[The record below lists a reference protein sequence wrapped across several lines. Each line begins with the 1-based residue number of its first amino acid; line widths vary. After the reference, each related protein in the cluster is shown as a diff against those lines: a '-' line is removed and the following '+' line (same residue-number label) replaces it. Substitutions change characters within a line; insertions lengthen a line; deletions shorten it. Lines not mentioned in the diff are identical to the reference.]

1 MSSCL
6 CQYFDSFCLSQS
18 VRTGGGPPDDGVAVV
33 EVVGASSS
41 SSSLS
46 APVSAALRSCL
57 LAAYD
62 RCMIWS
68 IVGVGVAVACV
79 SSNCSLATLS
89 LSTITYST
97 FSSHL
102 RAFGEVMLCDSRWVG
117 WASPLS
123 VFLPLDCSK
132 HHLQI
137 GQRWRFLVR
146 RECTVLSLLGPPTG

>member
-1 MSSCL
+1 MSSCV
-6 CQYFDSFCLSQS
+6 CQYFDSFCLHQTI
-18 VRTGGGPPDDGVAVV
+18 RTGGGPPDDGVAVV

-41 SSSLS
+41 SLSLS
-46 APVSAALRSCL
+46 PPVSAALMSCL

-68 IVGVGVAVACV
+68 IVGVGVAIAYV
-79 SSNCSLATLS
+79 SSNCSLANTS
-89 LSTITYST
+89 LSTTTYST

-117 WASPLS
+117 WARPLS

-137 GQRWRFLVR
+137 DQRWRFLVR
-146 RECTVLSLLGPPTG
+146 REYTVLSLLGPRTG